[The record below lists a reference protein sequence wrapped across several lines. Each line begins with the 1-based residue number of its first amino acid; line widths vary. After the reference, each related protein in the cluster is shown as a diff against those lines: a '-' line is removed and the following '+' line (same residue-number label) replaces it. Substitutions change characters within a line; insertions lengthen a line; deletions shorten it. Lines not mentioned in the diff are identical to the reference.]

1 MKISIWVT
9 YFSIFHLIFFCDSE
23 ARSSVHVCNYKNAK
37 GNPATQQYATYWSYM
52 TFVKNNEQFM
62 YNLYCNYK
70 ETADFWCKN
79 KKRNLRIYEGGILNN
94 IHETKMYFK
103 MSNILSIKTA
113 SCLQNGGGINEL
125 KRRLKLICFS
135 RTTPFNYCYPPT
147 HVSPLITNRPVN
159 L

>member
-1 MKISIWVT
+1 MI
-9 YFSIFHLIFFCDSE
+9 
-23 ARSSVHVCNYKNAK
+23 AK
-37 GNPATQQYATYWSYM
+37 PVRAFMYAIIKMPKVTQQPSNMLLTDPIWHLSKIINNLCTTIYIVTTY
-52 TFVKNNEQFM
+52 
-62 YNLYCNYK
+62 YK